1 MNQRLL
7 EKLEQ
12 MISQV
17 IQTDFKVSPQSWS
30 VKEVLGHLLD
40 SASNNHQRFVR
51 TKPGEMGRFT
61 EYEPDRFVQ
70 QAFYQNY
77 DFRALSRLVMEYTRL
92 LAHITE
98 NFDYSILKSEVLILD
113 KGLFNIQFLIE
124 DYDRHF
130 EVHVGQIERI
140 IRAAA

>member
-1 MNQRLL
+1 MSQRLL

-12 MISQV
+12 IISQV
-17 IQTDFKVSPQSWS
+17 IQADFKVNPQSWS

-40 SASNNHQRFVR
+40 SAINNHQRLVPAN
-51 TKPGEMGRFT
+51 PGEMVCFP

-77 DFRALSRLVMEYTRL
+77 DFRALSRLVLEYNRL
-92 LAHITE
+92 LSHITE
-98 NFDYSILKSEVLILD
+98 NFDDSILKPEVLISNQ
-113 KGLFNIQFLIE
+113 GLFNIQFLIE

-130 EVHVGQIERI
+130 EVHLGQIERI

>member
-1 MNQRLL
+1 MNQRLI

-12 MISQV
+12 MICQV
-17 IQTDFKVSPQSWS
+17 IQTDFKVNPQSWS

-51 TKPGEMGRFT
+51 AKPCEMVRFT

-77 DFRALSRLVMEYTRL
+77 DFRALSRLVLEYSRL

-98 NFDYSILKSEVLILD
+98 NFDYSVLKSEVLILD
-113 KGLFNIQFLIE
+113 QGLFNIQFLIE
-124 DYDRHF
+124 DYDRHY